1 MAQDHKCNTIVE
13 EKVYIMSQALL
24 SPYHKIF
31 YMEWKI
37 DPSRSDYNIVFD
49 QTLNGPI
56 NVPRLAKAVR
66 HLISEH
72 VVFNSHVEEKGGTLY
87 WKINNKIYELKYIEN
102 QLPNDVIWLYIKEP
116 FNLSQGPLYRFYLIK
131 NCHNNHRLIIILHHL
146 IIDGNTIDYFVDELS
161 SYYNN
166 PLHKNSISVPE
177 QLLTL
182 SELSD
187 KLCNKISMFKDKG
200 IMLWKEQLTNIESL
214 DADFLKPI
222 IYKSNNTQKNLEH
235 SILELGE
242 KRFTIDQKPLS
253 KLKQLIGKQLTTPY
267 LYSQNIFALL
277 LYRYTGQKK
286 FCITYPIAIRE
297 ATNFLYGS
305 NINTNI
311 IPYDFSKINNF
322 LDIINQ
328 TTRFFEDLNNGSIN
342 YSRLPIYDIMSGD
355 KNAFNY
361 IFAQQNLR
369 YKVFEFNDVKAIIN
383 HGTNINI
390 PNQGL
395 IFEQDIQN
403 NTLLYRV
410 RYNLKK
416 FDTCLLN
423 DFVVLYQRLFE
434 EVLDELISI
443 KDVNKLKHINQY
455 NLLQPEQ
462 YQKIIIDWNNTDKSF
477 PSDKTI
483 SQLFEEQVV
492 QTPNNIALVFEDTE
506 LTYQALNK
514 KANQL
519 AHYLIQAYSIK
530 PDTLVALC
538 LDRNKHMLISILA
551 VLKAGGAYVPIDPSY
566 PDERIKY
573 ILEDTNAKVIL
584 TNKIYRAKI
593 EDIARKDQ
601 QIQIL
606 DIDNEIIQERLL
618 MQVSTNI
625 KTVTTSTNLA
635 YVIYT
640 SGTTGNPKGVM
651 IEHRGVVN
659 LAILQGREFGL
670 IDTDSIKNCLW
681 YNNYTFDA
689 HVWDVY
695 TVLFHGHRLHLVGNN
710 IRMNI
715 KLLHDYIK
723 TNYIDIATIPPALLD
738 NKDLLPL
745 DILVV
750 TGEKTSKDVLHCY
763 YSNNVTVL
771 NGYGPTE
778 VTVGV
783 SINKYND
790 NGSNNVGLPMSN
802 TKCYILDANLM
813 PLPIGC
819 IGELYIGG
827 VGVARGYLN
836 DPELTAEK
844 FVPNPFQS
852 VIEKQSGKNLRL
864 YKTGD
869 LMRWLPDGN
878 LEYIGRNDHQI
889 KIRGYRIE
897 LEEIENAILGYDGIK
912 QCVVLVKE
920 HIGNKYLV
928 GYYVSDNKINEDNI
942 LNFLQKTLPD
952 YMVPSMLIHI
962 EKISLTIN
970 GKLDIKALPSS
981 EFTIKDNYVAPRN
994 ELEKQLCKIWIEVL
1008 NLPSHIIGVHDS
1020 FFRLGGNSMLVITL
1034 LNKINKELAPK
1045 IDVPAIFKHNTISKL
1060 SDYITHS
1067 FECVN
1072 SGEKYVF

>member
-1 MAQDHKCNTIVE
+1 MTQ
-13 EKVYIMSQALL
+13 MLL
-24 SPYHKIF
+24 SPYNKIF
-31 YMEWKI
+31 YIEWKLN
-37 DPSRSDYNIVFD
+37 PNRSDYNIVFD
-49 QTLNGPI
+49 QELNGQLDI
-56 NVPRLAKAVR
+56 PRLANAIR
-66 HLISEH
+66 RFISEYI
-72 VVFNSHVEEKGGTLY
+72 VLNSHVGDRNGELY
-87 WKINNKIYELKYIEN
+87 WVSNAEIYELE
-102 QLPNDVIWLYIKEP
+102 YIKEQLTNEVILSYIQKP
-116 FNLSQGPLYRFYLIK
+116 FNLKQGPLYRFRLIK
-131 NCHNNHRLIIILHHL
+131 TCHNKYRLIIVLHHL
-146 IIDGNTIDYFVDELS
+146 IIDGNTTDYFIDELS

-166 PLHKNSISVPE
+166 PSHKNNISIQE
-177 QLLTL
+177 QLL
-182 SELSD
+182 SISKLSD
-187 KLCNKISMFKDKG
+187 KLSKKISKFKEESKT
-200 IMLWKEQLTNIESL
+200 LWNEKLTNTESV
-214 DADFLKPI
+214 DTSFLRPTTNKNN
-222 IYKSNNTQKNLEH
+222 SNLQQKTEF
-235 SILELGE
+235 SISELKE
-242 KRFTIDQKPLS
+242 IRFTFGPETLS
-253 KLKQLIGKQLTTPY
+253 KLKQLISKNLTTPY

-277 LYRYTGQKK
+277 LNRYTGQEN
-286 FCITYPIAIRE
+286 FCLSYPIAIRE

-305 NINTNI
+305 NVNTNV
-311 IPYDFSKINNF
+311 IPYDFSSVNNF
-322 LDIINQ
+322 LDIIGQ
-328 TTRFFEDLNNGSIN
+328 TTEFIESLSKESIN
-342 YSRLPIYDIMSGD
+342 HSYLPIYDIVSIAD
-355 KNAFNY
+355 RSVLNA

-369 YKVFEFNDVKAIIN
+369 YKIFEFNNIKATIN
-383 HGTNINI
+383 HSTNINI
-390 PNQGL
+390 PNQSL

-403 NTLLYRV
+403 NTIYYRV
-410 RYNLKK
+410 RYNVKK

-423 DFVVLYQRLFE
+423 NFVLLYQRLFE

-443 KDVNKLKHINQY
+443 QDVNKLNHINQY
-455 NLLQPEQ
+455 NLLQSEQ
-462 YQKIIIDWNNTDKSF
+462 YQQMIIDWNNTDKSF

-483 SQLFEEQVV
+483 SQFFEKQVV

-506 LTYQALNK
+506 FTYQSLNK

-519 AHYLIQAYSIK
+519 AHYLIQVYSIK
-530 PDTLVALC
+530 PDTLIALC
-538 LDRNKHMLISILA
+538 LDRNEHMLISILA

-573 ILEDTNAKVIL
+573 ILEDTDAKVIL

-593 EDIARKDQ
+593 KDIAKKDQ
-601 QIQIL
+601 QMQIL
-606 DIDNEIIQERLL
+606 DIDNKIIQERLL
-618 MQVSTNI
+618 MQVNTNI

-640 SGTTGNPKGVM
+640 SGTTGHPKGVM
-651 IEHRGVVN
+651 IEHRGVIN
-659 LAILQGREFGL
+659 LTILQGREFGL
-670 IDTDSIKNCLW
+670 IDTDNVKNCLW
-681 YNNYTFDA
+681 YANYTFDA

-695 TVLFHGHRLHLVGNN
+695 TVLFHGHRLHLVDNN

-723 TNYIDIATIPPALLD
+723 TNNINIATIPPALLN

-750 TGEKTSKDVLHCY
+750 TGEKTSKDVLHYY
-763 YSNNVTVL
+763 YSNNVTVI

-778 VTVGV
+778 VTIGV
-783 SINKYND
+783 SINKYSD

-813 PLPIGC
+813 PLPIGS

-836 DPELTAEK
+836 RPKLTAEK

-878 LEYIGRNDHQI
+878 LEYIGRNDLQI

-897 LEEIENAILGYDGIK
+897 LEEIENAILGYCGIK

-920 HIGNKYLV
+920 HIGNKYLI
-928 GYYVSDNKINEDNI
+928 GYYVSDSKLNEDNI

-952 YMVPSMLIHI
+952 YMVPNILIHI
-962 EKISLTIN
+962 EKLPLTIN
-970 GKLDIKALPSS
+970 GKLDIKALPNS
-981 EFTIKDNYVAPRN
+981 EFSIKDNYVAPRN
-994 ELEKQLCKIWIEVL
+994 ELEKQLCRIWIEVL
-1008 NLPSHIIGVHDS
+1008 DLPSNVIGVYDS

-1034 LNKINKELAPK
+1034 LNKINKELVTK
-1045 IDVPAIFKHNTISKL
+1045 IEVSAIFKHNTIDKL
-1060 SDYITHS
+1060 ADYITHS

-1072 SGEKYVF
+1072 NGEEYVF

>member
-1 MAQDHKCNTIVE
+1 MPQ
-13 EKVYIMSQALL
+13 MLL
-24 SPYHKIF
+24 SPYNKIF
-31 YMEWKI
+31 YIEWKLN
-37 DPSRSDYNIVFD
+37 PNRSDYNIVFD
-49 QTLNGPI
+49 QDLNGQLDI
-56 NVPRLAKAVR
+56 PRLANAIR
-66 HLISEH
+66 RFISEYI
-72 VVFNSHVEEKGGTLY
+72 VLNSHVGDRNGELY
-87 WKINNKIYELKYIEN
+87 WVSNAEIYELEYIEE
-102 QLPNDVIWLYIKEP
+102 QLTNEVILSYIQKP
-116 FNLSQGPLYRFYLIK
+116 FNLHQGPLYRFRLIK
-131 NCHNNHRLIIILHHL
+131 TCNNKYRLIIILHHL
-146 IIDGNTIDYFVDELS
+146 IIDGNTTDYFIDELS
-161 SYYNN
+161 SYYNK
-166 PLHKNSISVPE
+166 PSHKNNISIQE
-177 QLLTL
+177 QLL
-182 SELSD
+182 SISKLSD
-187 KLCNKISMFKDKG
+187 KLSEKISKFKEESKA
-200 IMLWKEQLTNIESL
+200 LWNEKLTNTESV
-214 DADFLKPI
+214 DTSFLRPTTNKNN
-222 IYKSNNTQKNLEH
+222 SNLQQKTEF
-235 SILELGE
+235 SISELSE
-242 KRFTIDQKPLS
+242 IRFTLGQETLS
-253 KLKQLIGKQLTTPY
+253 KLKQLISKHLTTPY

-277 LYRYTGQKK
+277 LNRHTGQEK
-286 FCITYPIAIRE
+286 FCLSYPIAISE

-305 NINTNI
+305 NVNTNV
-311 IPYDFSKINNF
+311 IPYDFSSVNNF
-322 LDIINQ
+322 LDIISQ
-328 TTRFFEDLNNGSIN
+328 TTEFIESLNKESIN
-342 YSRLPIYDIMSGD
+342 HSYLPIYDIVSIAD
-355 KNAFNY
+355 KSVLNA

-369 YKVFEFNDVKAIIN
+369 YKIFEFDNIKATIN

-390 PNQGL
+390 PNQSL

-403 NTLLYRV
+403 NTIYYRV
-410 RYNLKK
+410 RYNVKK

-423 DFVVLYQRLFE
+423 DFVLLYQRLFE

-443 KDVNKLKHINQY
+443 QDVNKLNHINQY
-455 NLLQPEQ
+455 NLLQSEQ
-462 YQKIIIDWNNTDKSF
+462 YQQIIIDWNNTDKSF

-483 SQLFEEQVV
+483 SQFFEKQVI

-506 LTYQALNK
+506 FTYQSLNK

-519 AHYLIQAYSIK
+519 AHYLIQVYSIK
-530 PDTLVALC
+530 PDTLIALC
-538 LDRNKHMLISILA
+538 LDRNEHMLISILA

-593 EDIARKDQ
+593 KDIAKKDQ

-606 DIDNEIIQERLL
+606 DIDNKIMQERLL
-618 MQVSTNI
+618 LQVSTNI

-651 IEHRGVVN
+651 IEHRGVIN
-659 LAILQGREFGL
+659 LTLFQGREFGL
-670 IDTDSIKNCLW
+670 IDTDNIKNCLW
-681 YNNYTFDA
+681 YANYIFDA
-689 HVWDVY
+689 HVWDIY

-710 IRMNI
+710 IRTNI
-715 KLLHDYIK
+715 KLLYDYIK
-723 TNYIDIATIPPALLD
+723 TNNINIATIPPALIN
-738 NKDLLPL
+738 NKNLLPL

-750 TGEKTSKDVLHCY
+750 TGEKTSKDVLHYY
-763 YSNNVTVL
+763 YSNNVTVI

-802 TKCYILDANLM
+802 MKCYILDANLM
-813 PLPIGC
+813 SLPIGC

-836 DPELTAEK
+836 RPELTAEK

-878 LEYIGRNDHQI
+878 LEYIGRNDLQI

-897 LEEIENAILGYDGIK
+897 LEEIENAILGYYGIK

-928 GYYVSDNKINEDNI
+928 GYYVSDSKINEDNI

-952 YMVPSMLIHI
+952 YMVPNILIHI
-962 EKISLTIN
+962 EKLPLTIN
-970 GKLDIKALPSS
+970 GKLDIKALPNS
-981 EFTIKDNYVAPRN
+981 EFSIKDNYVAPRN
-994 ELEKQLCKIWIEVL
+994 ELEKQLCRIWIEVL
-1008 NLPSHIIGVHDS
+1008 DLPPNVIGVHDS

-1034 LNKINKELAPK
+1034 LNKINKELATK
-1045 IDVPAIFKHNTISKL
+1045 IDVSAIFKHNTIDKL
-1060 SDYITHS
+1060 ADYITHS

-1072 SGEKYVF
+1072 SGEEYVF